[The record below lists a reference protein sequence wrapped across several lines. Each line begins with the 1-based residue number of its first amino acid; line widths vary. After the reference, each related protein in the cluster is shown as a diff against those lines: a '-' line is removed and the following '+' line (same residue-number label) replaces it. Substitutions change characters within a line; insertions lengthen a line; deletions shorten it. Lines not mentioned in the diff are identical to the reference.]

1 MEPWQL
7 LLVMAFVFASFYLSA
22 AAGLGGSLILV
33 PTLTLVIGAKEGIAL
48 AALLLAGNNVVK
60 VWAYR
65 RSLPWRAALPLIA
78 LTVVGALLGAR
89 ALVALPEGVV
99 TAAVLVVFAL
109 TLGAERA
116 QRRTTLR
123 NVGSPVMALAAGAT
137 SGVSGTSGPLKGVAI
152 RSVGLDRLHTVGGA
166 SLMSLAGDV
175 TKTAVFTEAQL
186 LDARALV
193 VGLAAVPLMITATFL
208 GRSVNY
214 RLGEQGYAVLFWL
227 VMGGYSARLVLA

>member
-7 LLVMAFVFASFYLSA
+7 LLVMAVVFASFSLSA

-33 PTLTLVIGAKEGIAL
+33 PTLTVVLGAKEGIAL

-65 RSLPWRAALPLIA
+65 RSLPWRAALPLIV
-78 LTVVGALLGAR
+78 LTVIGALLGAR
-89 ALVALPEGVV
+89 AMVALPEGVV
-99 TAAVLVVFAL
+99 TAAVLLVFAL

-116 QRRTTLR
+116 NRRATLKK
-123 NVGSPVMALAAGAT
+123 VGSPVMALAAGAT

-152 RSVGLDRLHTVGGA
+152 KSVGLDRLHTVGGA

-175 TKTAVFTEAQL
+175 TKTAVFAEAQL

-193 VGLAAVPLMITATFL
+193 AGLLAIPLMIAATFL
-208 GRSVNY
+208 GRSVN
-214 RLGEQGYAVLFWL
+214 RSLGEQGYAVLFWL
-227 VMGGYSARLVLA
+227 VMGGYSARLLLA